1 MITLRTIKLLLAVV
15 IALFVAATAYLSA
28 LVIERQ
34 QALEQVSR
42 YNVAWLVSQ
51 AATEYARLEQRV
63 SAFAAPGAGVSEDE
77 VQLRFDIILNRLRL
91 LDTGEV
97 EEFLDSDKD
106 HRNTVHELQRAM
118 ASGLPLAENIGRA
131 GNAVLVSRVL
141 QAVGPAPGV
150 VLELYAGSGNFTRE
164 LAAVATRLLACEGD
178 PSAVARGRRA
188 APRAEWSGRLPDIA
202 ADVVVLDP
210 PREGADA
217 AHLAAATRARRR
229 VVYVSCDPQTLAR
242 DARRIVAAGFR
253 LTRALAIDLMPQT
266 FHVEVVAVFDRNSG
280 A

>member
-1 MITLRTIKLLLAVV
+1 MTTLRTIKLLLAIV
-15 IALFVAATAYLSA
+15 IALFVAATAYITA

-118 ASGLPLAENIGRA
+118 ASGLPLAENIARA
-131 GNAVLVSRVL
+131 GNAVKLLGVL
-141 QAVGPAPGV
+141 TPLDGKV
-150 VLELYAGSGNFTRE
+150 VR
-164 LAAVATRLLACEGD
+164 
-178 PSAVARGRRA
+178 
-188 APRAEWSGRLPDIA
+188 
-202 ADVVVLDP
+202 
-210 PREGADA
+210 
-217 AHLAAATRARRR
+217 LAAAANRW
-229 VVYVSCDPQTLAR
+229 
-242 DARRIVAAGFR
+242 
-253 LTRALAIDLMPQT
+253 
-266 FHVEVVAVFDRNSG
+266 G